1 MSNKKIQELVTKLRD
16 ELHSTPVDSD
26 TRSMML
32 QLETEID
39 DLLSPVHESQDAN
52 PVLEMAEQL
61 EARFASDHPTAERV
75 VREIVDMLT
84 KMGV

>member
-1 MSNKKIQELVTKLRD
+1 MSNEKIQELVKKLR
-16 ELHSTPVDSD
+16 EQLHTTAVDAD
-26 TRSMML
+26 TRSMMV
-32 QLETEID
+32 QLESDID
-39 DLLSPVHESQDAN
+39 DLINPVHESQDAN
-52 PVLEMAEQL
+52 PVLDVAEQL

>member
-1 MSNKKIQELVTKLRD
+1 MSNEKIQELVSKLRD
-16 ELHSTPVDSD
+16 ELHATEVDTD

-32 QLETEID
+32 QLETDID
-39 DLLSPVHESQDAN
+39 DLLNPVHESEDAN
-52 PVLEMAEQL
+52 PVLAVAEQL